1 VVTLRNQRIFAVL
14 VAITMSASV
23 AIGRITGNLT
33 LAVVFS
39 VLGLGALILYRRI
52 STVEKPM
59 RDERDLL
66 IEAKSSTAALQ
77 LTLGGGAFLGSVL
90 IFLNYM
96 GYAAV
101 DQAGFTLLILA
112 NAGALIQQG
121 YRDHYKREYGG

>member
-1 VVTLRNQRIFAVL
+1 VVTLRNKRIFSVL
-14 VAITMSASV
+14 VAIAMSASV
-23 AIGRITGNLT
+23 AIGRVTGSLP
-33 LAVVFS
+33 LAVVFA
-39 VLGLGALILYRRI
+39 VLGLGALILVRRLG
-52 STVEKPM
+52 TVEKPM

-77 LTLGGGAFLGSVL
+77 LVLGGGAFLGSVL

-112 NAGALIQQG
+112 NAGALIHQG
-121 YRDHYKREYGG
+121 FQDRYKREYGG